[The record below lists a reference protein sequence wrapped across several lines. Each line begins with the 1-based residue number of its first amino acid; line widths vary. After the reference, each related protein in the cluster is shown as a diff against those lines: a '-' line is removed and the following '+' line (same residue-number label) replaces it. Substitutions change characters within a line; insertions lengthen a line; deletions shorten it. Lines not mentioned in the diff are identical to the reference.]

1 MIQLASA
8 AAISLLSALAFLAYN
23 HPRAFKKLHL
33 PSTVFK
39 IFIGVLITGCAY
51 ISASISTYFILAK
64 YIPVEK
70 VKEAIGELPVIR
82 LGVDGFFIE
91 IMAPLLLFWGYLWV
105 LTELPNFLKDDK
117 ETKE

>member
-1 MIQLASA
+1 MIQFASA
-8 AAISLLSALAFLAYN
+8 AAISLLSALAFLAYK

-39 IFIGVLITGCAY
+39 IFIILLIAGYAY

-70 VKEAIGELPVIR
+70 VKEAIGEIPVIK
-82 LGVDGFFIE
+82 LGVTGFFVE
-91 IMAPLLLFWGYLWV
+91 IMLPLLIFWGYLWI
-105 LTELPNFLKDDK
+105 LSELPNFLKDDK
-117 ETKE
+117 ETKN